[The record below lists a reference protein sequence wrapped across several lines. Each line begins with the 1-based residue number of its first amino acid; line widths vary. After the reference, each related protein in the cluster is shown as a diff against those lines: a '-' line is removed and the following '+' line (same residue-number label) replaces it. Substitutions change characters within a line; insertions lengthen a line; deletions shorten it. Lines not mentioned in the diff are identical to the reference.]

1 MVKCIVYK
9 DDYNYQL
16 KKSYV
21 IHIPISLSGPI
32 HTDFICLETSGELT
46 IKEGYAWDGA
56 TFAPDIP
63 SIMRGSLIHDAL
75 YQLMRRPENGLDGN
89 VHRETADLILKDIC
103 KEDGMWVIV
112 AWLVYLVV
120 HHFAAPAADPANK
133 HPFKYRPNG
142 CQQ

>member
-9 DDYNYQL
+9 GDYKYQL

-21 IHIPISLSGPI
+21 IHIPISLSNPI

-56 TFAPDIP
+56 TCAPDIP
-63 SIMRGSLIHDAL
+63 SIMRGSLVHDAL
-75 YQLMRRPENGLDGN
+75 YQLMRRSENGLDDN
-89 VHRETADLILKDIC
+89 IHREPADRILQDIC
-103 KEDGMWVIV
+103 KEDGMLVIK
-112 AWLVYLVV
+112 AWLVYIVV

-133 HPFKYRPNG
+133 HPFEYRPNG